1 MNFIKIGDKVISLSK
16 ISEKVEKILEYRAL
30 GLSQQEVAK
39 KMSLDRAFIS
49 KLEKMGEIRRGE
61 SIAVIGFPIKNK
73 EELTSVLAKYGV
85 NFIMLLSEKERLDY
99 VTDISGVELFNKL
112 MDVIAEIKNYDL
124 IIFLGSNKRVKLVES
139 LFDTEVIAIEI
150 GTSPLKEDVY
160 VPPEK
165 IIKVLDYIKKN
176 KGAVK

>member
-1 MNFIKIGDKVISLSK
+1 MNLVKVGEKVISLSK

-39 KMSLDRAFIS
+39 KMGLDRAFIS
-49 KLEKMGEIRRGE
+49 KLEKMGEVRRGE

-73 EELTSVLAKYGV
+73 EELTSVLTKYGV
-85 NFIMLLSEKERLDY
+85 NFILLLSEKERLDF

-112 MDVIAEIKNYDL
+112 MDIIAEIKNYDV

-150 GTSPLKEDVY
+150 GCSPLKEDVY
-160 VPPEK
+160 VPPER
-165 IIKVLDYIKKN
+165 IIRILDVIKTN
-176 KGAVK
+176 REVMT